1 MSAPTVETV
10 QPSPTRTHPG
20 FWFGIAATMFML
32 VGASAPSPFY
42 PVLQQQLGFSAA
54 VMTVIFAIYAVF
66 LLGALLVSGSLSDH
80 VGRKPVVSAGFVL
93 LAVSMVAFW
102 HADSVAMLLTA
113 RAVQGVATGII
124 MSALAAMVV
133 DFEPESRPGAAST
146 FNSVFPLVGLA
157 VGALTA
163 GIVIE
168 VVGTPLAW
176 VFGVMT
182 AIFVLLAALVWV
194 LPEPISRR
202 PGALR
207 SLVPSVGVPAPAR
220 AAFWRGAPAVLAGW
234 ATGGL
239 YLSLGAPLVGREL
252 GGANHVLQGL
262 VVAALTGTGALTV
275 FVMRHRTARQVML
288 YGSAALALGTLL
300 TLVALTAHALVAFLV
315 AAAVTGTGFGT
326 AFYGFMRSVTP
337 TVGPH
342 QRGELF
348 GAVFTLS
355 YLAFGLPAV
364 AAGLAS
370 PELGLVTTT
379 WIYGLVVAVLSGTA
393 FVLRRWTTTD

>member
-1 MSAPTVETV
+1 MSAQTVETARPV
-10 QPSPTRTHPG
+10 RTHPG
-20 FWFGIAATMFML
+20 FWFGVVATMLML

-42 PVLQQQLGFSAA
+42 PVLQEELGFSSA

-80 VGRKPVVSAGFVL
+80 VGRRPVVSAGFVV
-93 LAVSMVAFW
+93 LAASMVAFW

-113 RAVQGVATGII
+113 RAVQGAATGII
-124 MSALAAMVV
+124 MSGLAALVV
-133 DFEPESRPGAAST
+133 DLEPRHQPGAAST
-146 FNSVFPLVGLA
+146 FNAVFPLVGLA
-157 VGALTA
+157 LGALA
-163 GIVIE
+163 SGLVIE
-168 VVGTPLAW
+168 VVATPLPW
-176 VFGVMT
+176 VFGVLAVVFV
-182 AIFVLLAALVWV
+182 AIAGLVWLV
-194 LPEPISRR
+194 PETITRR
-202 PGALR
+202 AGAVR
-207 SLVPSVGVPAPAR
+207 SLVPSVGVPSPAR

-252 GGANHVLQGL
+252 GAANHVLQGL
-262 VVAALTGTGALTV
+262 VVTVLTGAGALTV
-275 FVMRHRTARQVML
+275 FVMRHRSARTVML
-288 YGSAALALGTLL
+288 FGSAVLGVGTLL
-300 TLVALTAHALVAFLV
+300 TLLALSAHGLVAFLV

-326 AFYGFMRSVTP
+326 VFYGFIRSVTP
-337 TVGPH
+337 TVGAH

-370 PELGLVTTT
+370 PALGLVTTT
-379 WIYGLVVAVLSGTA
+379 WIYGVAVAALSMSSY
-393 FVLRRWTTTD
+393 VLRRWTTAD